1 MSQVKLIL
9 TESIHNLG
17 ESGDLVSVKPGY
29 ARNFLLP
36 QNKAILATDGRVR
49 ELEHNKRIAA
59 EKAAKDLENLKEA
72 KKGREKLQIE
82 VGARAGEHGK
92 LFGSVTSAQIAEK
105 VIEQGFD
112 IDRRRID
119 LKDPIKEI
127 GEHKVPYKLHR
138 DLLAEITVLVISDG
152 GPAPSDELDALAGDV
167 SDRDERR
174 EDRDDEDEDAR
185 DESSEEEAA
194 ETSDAPAEEVDDSDS
209 Q

>member
-36 QNKAILATDGRVR
+36 QKKAILATDGRVK

-72 KKGREKLQIE
+72 KKAIEKLSIE
-82 VGARAGEHGK
+82 VGARAGENGK

-127 GEHKVPYKLHR
+127 GEHTVSYKLHR
-138 DLLAEITVLVISDG
+138 DLSAEFTVLVISDG
-152 GPAPSDELDALAGDV
+152 GPAPSDELDALAGDID
-167 SDRDERR
+167 DREDHRD
-174 EDRDDEDEDAR
+174 DRDDDDDDERNEDGDGEATSDEDAPS
-185 DESSEEEAA
+185 DETPESASE
-194 ETSDAPAEEVDDSDS
+194 
-209 Q
+209 

>member
-1 MSQVKLIL
+1 VSQVKLIL

-36 QNKAILATDGRVR
+36 QNKAILATEGRVL
-49 ELEHNKRIAA
+49 ELEHHKRIAA

-72 KKGREKLQIE
+72 KKGLEKLHIE
-82 VGARAGEHGK
+82 LGARAGESGK

-105 VIEQGFD
+105 IIEQGFD
-112 IDRRRID
+112 IDRRRIE

-138 DLLAEITVLVISDG
+138 ELTAEITVLVISDG
-152 GPAPSDELDALAGDV
+152 GPAPSDELEALAPEDRGR
-167 SDRDERR
+167 DRDRR
-174 EDRDDEDEDAR
+174 RDDEDEDEGA
-185 DESSEEEAA
+185 DEEASA
-194 ETSDAPAEEVDDSDS
+194 EIETSADEAPDTADE
-209 Q
+209 